1 MSRRHVLA
9 VPAALALLLAAA
21 SSAQAAPSLAVTP
34 ADAAPKSA
42 LTVTWTPAKAVPAG
56 ARVSVTTLADSG
68 CTSSRSVVV
77 RGAARAGRAI
87 QVRLRPGPRWCVR
100 RLLRITVSR
109 AGVTLAATRVRVG
122 TPVQVRVLSGTLTT
136 SVPGR
141 PDRVATVT
149 GQLRGGIPGPH
160 FRLDRD
166 ITSSV
171 DISEL
176 RLAGPP
182 ADAFCPAADAA
193 PRLLPVAP
201 GGSMTLRPSGAV
213 VATIRLLVAP
223 ATLTGC
229 QGGPDGPTGTT
240 IQVTAPPGAG
250 TLRRLAVTGTVPAFP
265 LAGGASATITLVA
278 TVSVDLGG
286 SAG

>member
-9 VPAALALLLAAA
+9 APAALAALLAAA
-21 SSAQAAPSLAVTP
+21 ATAQAAPGLAVAP
-34 ADAAPKSA
+34 ANAAPTSA

-56 ARVSVTTLADSG
+56 ARVTATTLADTG
-68 CTSSRSVVV
+68 CTSSRSAVV
-77 RGAARAGRAI
+77 RGAAPAGRAI

-100 RLLRITVSR
+100 RLLRIAVSR

-182 ADAFCPAADAA
+182 ADAFCPAADAS

-201 GGSMTLRPSGAV
+201 GGSMTLKPSGAV
-213 VATIRLLVAP
+213 VATIRLLTQP
-223 ATLTGC
+223 ATLSGC
-229 QGGPDGPTGTT
+229 PGGADGLTVTT
-240 IQVTAPPGAG
+240 IRVTAPAGSG
-250 TLRRLAVTGTVPAFP
+250 TLRRLAVTGTVAAFP
-265 LAGGASATITLVA
+265 LADGASATVTLAA